1 MWKKATVLA
10 LALVFVLGL
19 TAQAVM
25 GVARTRYTDN
35 SVDEHSRTG
44 HQYTLGGR
52 TRAASVEASGLVSTG
67 SAGGFGSDKREAV
80 VTLIREAYGYDLSSY
95 NYVPVC
101 ELDTDKVTGDA
112 LTAISDIYIDI
123 AVELKDGDHAP
134 FGFLYQG
141 DTAYAVVEQTDGS
154 LNLTRYQLN
163 PSAETLMGEADVSH
177 YRVVEVENAV
187 VSRNVIDALYE

>member
-67 SAGGFGSDKREAV
+67 SAGGFGSD
-80 VTLIREAYGYDLSSY
+80 IREKLSL
-95 NYVPVC
+95 P
-101 ELDTDKVTGDA
+101 
-112 LTAISDIYIDI
+112 
-123 AVELKDGDHAP
+123 
-134 FGFLYQG
+134 
-141 DTAYAVVEQTDGS
+141 
-154 LNLTRYQLN
+154 
-163 PSAETLMGEADVSH
+163 
-177 YRVVEVENAV
+177 
-187 VSRNVIDALYE
+187 